1 MTKSMPANPADI
13 AVPSRTVSSETDAFR
28 RIADSHGRTVDYL
41 RLSVTDRC
49 NLRCMYCWSSEHM
62 QFLQHN
68 DILTYEEILRL
79 VDLVVEMGISK
90 IRLTG
95 GEPFARKNIL
105 HLIEQML
112 MRHPHLDLRL
122 TTNATLLSGKVQ
134 ALKDAGVRCLNI
146 SLDTF
151 NRQKF
156 QHITGRDMLRNVTRA
171 IDEALALD
179 MHVKLNAVALK
190 GINDDELPVFIN
202 FAKRNPVD
210 VRFIEFMP
218 MGNCNRWTQDNF
230 WSAADILAAAREY
243 VELTALGAGERKS
256 GPARLYGIEGGK
268 GRLGVISPMSNH
280 FCNDCNRLRITS
292 DGRLRTCL
300 FSDKEYS
307 LRPLLRNPKLGERF
321 IRTVLERANSRKP
334 LGYKI
339 LQKMREHTVADK
351 RMNAIG
357 G

>member
-1 MTKSMPANPADI
+1 MTKAT
-13 AVPSRTVSSETDAFR
+13 PSLPLAQSPF
-28 RIADSHGRTVDYL
+28 ADSHGRQVNYL

-49 NLRCMYCWSSEHM
+49 NLRCMYCWNSEQMH
-62 QFLQHN
+62 FLQHN

-79 VDLVVEMGISK
+79 VDLAVDMGITK

-105 HLIEQML
+105 HLLEQML
-112 MRHPHLDLRL
+112 IRHPDLDLRL
-122 TTNATLLSGKVQ
+122 TTNATLLSGKIQ
-134 ALKDAGVRCLNI
+134 ALKDIGVNWLNI

-156 QHITGRDMLRNVTRA
+156 QNITGRDMLRNVTRA
-171 IDEALALD
+171 IDESLALG
-179 MHVKLNAVALK
+179 MKIKINAVALK
-190 GINDDELPVFIN
+190 GINDDELPVFLN

-218 MGNCNRWTQDNF
+218 MGHCNRWTEANF
-230 WSAADILAAAREY
+230 WAASDILASARNHAT
-243 VELTALGAGERKS
+243 LISLAPGERKS
-256 GPARLYGIEGGK
+256 GPARLYGIDGGL
-268 GRLGVISPMSNH
+268 GRVGVISPMSNH

-292 DGRLRTCL
+292 DGKLRTCL
-300 FSDKEYS
+300 FSDKEY
-307 LRPLLRNPKLGERF
+307 LLRQILRHPKLNMEH
-321 IRTVLERANSRKP
+321 IRRVLTNASRSKP
-334 LGYKI
+334 LGYQI
-339 LQKMREHTVADK
+339 LQQMQKHTIADK